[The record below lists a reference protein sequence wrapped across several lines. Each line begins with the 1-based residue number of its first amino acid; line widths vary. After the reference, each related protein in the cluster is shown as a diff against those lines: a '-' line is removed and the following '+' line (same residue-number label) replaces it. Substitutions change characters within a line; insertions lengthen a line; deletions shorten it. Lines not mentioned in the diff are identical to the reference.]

1 VKLSIITVNYRSWGH
16 LEAALFGLAD
26 DFPDDWEIIVVDNE
40 SVPADL
46 EEFSAQFPW
55 VSFIANPDN
64 SGFGHGCNIGAA
76 KASGERLLFMN
87 PDVIASSKAIQVL
100 MRIQDTQGIGVIA
113 PKQLSATGASQKVFD
128 DFPSLWNQSKTLKAL
143 LRILLPSVFRD
154 PRKEYAELTQCDWV
168 TGSVLM
174 ISRADFDTIGGWS
187 EDYWMYVEDADL
199 CRKAHDRGM
208 SVAYT
213 PDVEVVHAH
222 GGSSRLNVEVKAM
235 TKLEVII
242 SKHVYTSIHT
252 RGIERWITHT
262 MIFLLRMPMLVVW
275 ALLDLMSLRQV
286 PMLRVRSRM
295 CTGLLRYY
303 VGVMRT
309 GSWLSPR
316 ALKNR
321 IAKEHYEKT
330 TE

>member
-1 VKLSIITVNYRSWGH
+1 MKLSIITVNYRSWGH
-16 LEAALFGLAD
+16 LEAALLGLAD
-26 DFPDDWEIIVVDNE
+26 DFPFDWEIIVVDNE
-40 SVPADL
+40 SIPKDL
-46 EEFSAQFPW
+46 QTFSARFPW
-55 VSFIANPDN
+55 VTFIANPDN

-76 KASGERLLFMN
+76 NAGGDRLLFMN
-87 PDVIASSKAIQVL
+87 PDVVARSTAIQEL
-100 MRIQDTQGIGVIA
+100 AQIQDTHGIGIIA
-113 PKQLSATGASQKVFD
+113 PKQLSANGTSQKVFD
-128 DFPSLWNQSKTLKAL
+128 DFPNLWNQSKTLKAL
-143 LRILLPSVFRD
+143 LRILLPSRFRD
-154 PRKEYAELTQCDWV
+154 PRKDYSELTECDWV

-174 ISRADFDTIGGWS
+174 ISRADFDAIGGWS

-213 PDVEVVHAH
+213 PDVEVIHAH
-222 GGSSRLNVEVKAM
+222 GGSSRLNVKVKAM

-252 RGIERWITHT
+252 RGVERWLTHI
-262 MIFLLRMPMLVVW
+262 MIVLLRMPMLIVA
-275 ALLDLMSLRQV
+275 ALLNLITLHQTPV
-286 PMLRVRSRM
+286 LRVRSRM

-303 VGVMRT
+303 AGVVRT

-316 ALKNR
+316 ALKNK
-321 IAKEHYEKT
+321 IAKEHHEKT